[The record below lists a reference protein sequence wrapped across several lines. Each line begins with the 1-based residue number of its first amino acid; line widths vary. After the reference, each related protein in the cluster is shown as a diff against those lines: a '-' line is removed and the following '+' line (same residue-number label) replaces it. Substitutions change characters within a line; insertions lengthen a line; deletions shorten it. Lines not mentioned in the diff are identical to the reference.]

1 MQFHALHVLNFE
13 PLKSK
18 FGFRTWYWIKH
29 GDLQLGQTQ
38 IQVMAQKIQVEPKRH
53 SSQQMWNFKSKL
65 YVRLRIIPSWNP

>member
-18 FGFRTWYWIKH
+18 
-29 GDLQLGQTQ
+29 LALGHDINSSMETFNWANQ

-53 SSQQMWNFKSKL
+53 SSQQMWYFKSKL
-65 YVRLRIIPSWNP
+65 YIRLRIIPS